1 MNYQRLL
8 MLTSSCFFCSSLFAD
23 STGASD
29 IFWQQHRSS
38 ATNQMKERTQL
49 QPESLLFKSVNL
61 TLQFSNKSA
70 FSFIEPQF
78 HYSGFIQPDMP
89 IQINQTE
96 QDTLP
101 SQITVLALKQGPDFV
116 FENKVFLKTITETMN
131 LYSSIIINEVGFLQS
146 YPRTSSS
153 VKSHVEQLD
162 MISSQKYVLN
172 FDGSRLVYFDLP
184 QAVSSAINKS
194 AASQVKCS
202 SLGTVFIPQS
212 IQNDMIDN
220 SINKKG
226 IREANHIT
234 VVDDRIILDTKEIWV
249 NNVPE
254 RIHYQKQAV
263 DAIKMRTKAQVSED
277 LLTITWKPR
286 HRPRSN

>member
-1 MNYQRLL
+1 MNYHRLL

-23 STGASD
+23 STRAID

-38 ATNQMKERTQL
+38 TTNQIKERIEL

-61 TLQFSNKSA
+61 TLQFSNKTA
-70 FSFIEPQF
+70 FSLIEPQL
-78 HYSGFIQPDMP
+78 HYLGFIQPEIP

-96 QDTLP
+96 QNTLP
-101 SQITVLALKQGPDFV
+101 SQSTVLDLKQRPDFV
-116 FENKVFLKTITETMN
+116 SENELFLKKITETMN
-131 LYSSIIINEVGFLQS
+131 LYSSIIIKEVGFLQA
-146 YPRTSSS
+146 YPQTSVS

-184 QAVSSAINKS
+184 QTVRSAINKS
-194 AASQVKCS
+194 AASQIKS
-202 SLGTVFIPQS
+202 SSVGTVFISQS
-212 IQNDMIDN
+212 IKNDMIDN

-226 IREANHIT
+226 IPEANHIT
-234 VVDDRIILDTKEIWV
+234 VVDDRIILDTKELWV

-263 DAIKMRTKAQVSED
+263 DAIKMRTKAQASED
-277 LLTITWKPR
+277 LLSITWKPR
-286 HRPRSN
+286 HRLRSN